1 MMNYMT
7 KVFKLQK
14 RALRIISNSSYLCH
28 TKPLFEKYNTMTIFQ
43 LYNKELGLFMYKYKN
58 GMLPISFDHVFTE
71 LGENHNYYTRNKTN
85 SRNEIHEIKNFLYH
99 GAKILE
105 YAS

>member
-1 MMNYMT
+1 
-7 KVFKLQK
+7 
-14 RALRIISNSSYLCH
+14 
-28 TKPLFEKYNTMTIFQ
+28 MTIFQ

-85 SRNEIHEIKNFLYH
+85 FRNEIHKIKSAFTTGPKFWNMLPKSVKNATTLNSLKKAISSFLQN
-99 GAKILE
+99 E
-105 YAS
+105 